1 MRDSFVHV
9 LPRSVSSVSIL
20 GGSVLCGAGARG
32 AVGGL
37 RAPSAAPSSV
47 PDGKWGA
54 AGAPSRRA
62 GARAPAHAASRRPRR
77 AGSSLALRAVFGH
90 RARASPA
97 RPAPGSRA
105 ERTIRGPA
113 RRGAGEE
120 GPGPEGASEP
130 AARGRGHL
138 IAATGKEK
146 QLQPSAS
153 SSRGAAVGR
162 ARGRGALGT
171 AGTPRARGFPLS
183 APLSAPSHRPR
194 RCCFAPEKGK
204 RKRIRGR
211 CGSPDVHSPP
221 TSTTL
226 LLQPAPRCSSS
237 QYHAAPPASTT
248 LLLQPAPRCS
258 SSQYHAAPPAST
270 TLLLQPAPRCSSSQ
284 YHAAPPASTTLL
296 LQPVP
301 RCSSS
306 QYHAAPP
313 ASTTLATSRHQQ
325 WRRSTGTSCCQPCSP
340 RREDTSRGLNTVS
353 TGAP

>member
-204 RKRIRGR
+204 RKRIRAGR

-325 WRRSTGTSCCQPCSP
+325 WMQEEARAHPAA
-340 RREDTSRGLNTVS
+340 SRA
-353 TGAP
+353 APGGKTLPVA